1 MQYQPISFISTS
13 SPTLFLD
20 FVTFISKLT
29 SAARGSDPILVAQ
42 RNVEC
47 PGDVPQVG
55 STNANLKRGI
65 QGISWDL
72 LVDLIQANDI
82 FIVRFHGTSENTVV
96 LLTPAEGGSLPNR
109 SRYSG
114 TLPNCVPQTF
124 PNNVIKQEG
133 FSPGW

>member
-29 SAARGSDPILVAQ
+29 SAPRGSDPILVSQ

-65 QGISWDL
+65 QGISGDV

-82 FIVRFHGTSENTVV
+82 HRAISWDFREHG
-96 LLTPAEGGSLPNR
+96 
-109 SRYSG
+109 
-114 TLPNCVPQTF
+114 
-124 PNNVIKQEG
+124 G
-133 FSPGW
+133 FVDPS